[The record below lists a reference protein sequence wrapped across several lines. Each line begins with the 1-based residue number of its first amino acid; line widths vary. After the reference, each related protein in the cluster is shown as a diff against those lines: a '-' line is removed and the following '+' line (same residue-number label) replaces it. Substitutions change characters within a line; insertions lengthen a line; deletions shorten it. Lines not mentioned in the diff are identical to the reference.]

1 MPVESERRRGSGHPH
16 PGSASTTDRFQ
27 DVWSAPHPPPSIAVA
42 VPRVDTGSR
51 AWDRRRAPRLDGL
64 VYSDRLRH
72 PSTGKSAG
80 HHVVQ
85 PERSYDGAC
94 GREEERNGRPR
105 AHIAA
110 QRPTP
115 RVSQIVI
122 RDGDSFEIALKR
134 FSRRVQEAGILRE
147 VKRRRHYE
155 PPSVKRKRKAQARV
169 RKERKAAAKA
179 AARGY

>member
-1 MPVESERRRGSGHPH
+1 M
-16 PGSASTTDRFQ
+16 AWYALTDC
-27 DVWSAPHPPPSIAVA
+27 V
-42 VPRVDTGSR
+42 T
-51 AWDRRRAPRLDGL
+51 
-64 VYSDRLRH
+64 
-72 PSTGKSAG
+72 PSTGKSTGA
-80 HHVVQ
+80 HVVQ
-85 PERSYDGAC
+85 PGRPYDGARR
-94 GREEERNGRPR
+94 REEERNGRPR

-122 RDGDSFEIALKR
+122 RDGDSFELALKR
-134 FSRRVQEAGILRE
+134 FSRRIQEAGILRE
-147 VKRRRHYE
+147 VKRRRYYE